1 MITMYIGVPYGKIR
15 LSGSLRSLF
24 QPRTVE
30 KKAVHGNFTS
40 HRRVMEV
47 LRMIP

>member
-15 LSGSLRSLF
+15 LSRSLRSLF

-30 KKAVHGNFTS
+30 KKAVHTS